1 MGVPSRGRENGA
13 RDLRNESVTPEQAHQ
28 HIRAHERIAR
38 DPTTPPHK
46 RAQHLESVRY
56 LRSKFDIPE
65 PVIVRAVPVT
75 DFERLQARLTPHRAS
90 KPDWNSTER
99 YTGS

>member
-1 MGVPSRGRENGA
+1 M
-13 RDLRNESVTPEQAHQ
+13 TPEQAQQ

-56 LRSKFDIPE
+56 LRAKFRIPE
-65 PVIVRAVPVT
+65 PVIVRAVPMT
-75 DFERLQARLTPHRAS
+75 DFERLQARLVPHRAS
-90 KPDWNSTER
+90 KPDWTNREDYKR
-99 YTGS
+99 E